1 MRTDIVRRSLLVA
14 CIFLTQTLVAGCHD
28 NSSSGPDVVGNA
40 VATGASPS
48 ASAGSKA
55 VTLSWRAPTENSN
68 GSQLT
73 NLSGYKIYYGESS
86 GDYSSSIQVA
96 NPTLTTYVVENLARG
111 HYYFALT
118 SYTSS
123 GEESG
128 FSPEVDTSVD

>member
-1 MRTDIVRRSLLVA
+1 MRTDIVRRSLVVA
-14 CIFLTQTLVAGCHD
+14 CIILAQTLVASCHD
-28 NSSSGPDVVGNA
+28 SSSSPDVAGNA
-40 VATGASPS
+40 TATDAPTS
-48 ASAGSKA
+48 ASGGSNA

-118 SYTSS
+118 SYTAS
-123 GEESG
+123 GEESS
-128 FSPEVDTSVD
+128 FSPEVDTTVD

>member
-1 MRTDIVRRSLLVA
+1 MRTDIVRRSLVVA
-14 CIFLTQTLVAGCHD
+14 CIILGQTLVASCRD
-28 NSSSGPDVVGNA
+28 SSSGPDLSGDA
-40 VATGASPS
+40 TATGAPTS
-48 ASAGSKA
+48 ASAGANA

-96 NPTLTTYVVENLARG
+96 NPTLTTYVVENLSRG

-123 GEESG
+123 GEESS
-128 FSPEVDTSVD
+128 FSPEVDTTVD

>member
-1 MRTDIVRRSLLVA
+1 MRTDIVRRSLCVA
-14 CIFLTQTLVAGCHD
+14 CIIFAQTMVASCRD
-28 NSSSGPDVVGNA
+28 SSSGPDISGNPS
-40 VATGASPS
+40 ATGAPTS
-48 ASAGSKA
+48 ASGGSNA
-55 VTLSWRAPTENSN
+55 VTLSWQAPTENSN

-73 NLSGYKIYYGESS
+73 NLSGYKIYYGASS

-96 NPTLTTYVVENLARG
+96 NPSLTTYVVQNLSAG

-128 FSPEVDTSVD
+128 FSPEVATTVD